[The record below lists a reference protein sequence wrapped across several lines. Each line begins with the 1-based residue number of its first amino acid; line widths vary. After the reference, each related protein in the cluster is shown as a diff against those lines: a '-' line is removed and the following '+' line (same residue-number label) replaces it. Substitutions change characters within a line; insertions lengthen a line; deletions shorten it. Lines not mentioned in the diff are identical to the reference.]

1 MKLLCDREQLLAA
14 FGMVGGVVPARSPK
28 PILQNLKLTAAPG
41 EGSTLMATDM
51 EVGIRLKVLGV
62 KVDQAGSVILPLQR
76 MGQILRASTGDDELA
91 LEVDGETLVV
101 RGHRSEFK
109 LPAEDPELFPDPQD
123 YAAEG
128 GYRVAAE
135 DLRRAIRRT
144 SFATDPDSTRY
155 ALAGVLM
162 EPGPESITM
171 VGTDGRRMARQ
182 IIAAE
187 AEGGAEPPSQPPV
200 IPVKALRLIE
210 RNLDDEEPARIAVQD
225 GAAVLVRTGRAVIS
239 SRLVEGRFPNY
250 KAVMPG
256 SHDARVPFPEV
267 DPLLSAVE
275 QAAIVTSKE
284 SRGVDFQFGGGLLR
298 LAGQTADVGES
309 HVELPIDYDGK
320 DVAITFD
327 ASYLLEALKAL
338 DPEQPIAAE
347 LIDHK
352 SAAVFKTED
361 DYTYVVMPLNRDR

>member
-14 FGMVGGVVPARSPK
+14 FGAVGGVVPARSPK
-28 PILQNLKLTAAPG
+28 PILQNLKLDASPNQ
-41 EGSTLMATDM
+41 GSTLMATDL

-62 KVDQAGSVILPLQR
+62 KVDQPGSVILPLQK

-91 LEVDGETLVV
+91 LEVEGETLVV

-109 LPAEDPELFPDPQD
+109 LPAEDPSLFPDPPD
-123 YAAEG
+123 FHAET
-128 GYRVAAE
+128 GYRISPA
-135 DLRRAIRRT
+135 DLRRAVRRT

-182 IIAAE
+182 IIPCEPEGE
-187 AEGGAEPPSQPPV
+187 AEVPSQAPV

-210 RNLDDEEPARIAVQD
+210 RNLDDDEPARIAVQD
-225 GAAVLVRTGRAVIS
+225 GTAVLVRTGRAVIY

-250 KAVMPG
+250 KAVMP
-256 SHDARVPFPEV
+256 SSYECRIPFTEV

-284 SRGVDFQFGGGLLR
+284 SRGVDFQFGDGLLK
-298 LAGQTADVGES
+298 LASQTADIGES
-309 HVELPIDYDGK
+309 HVELPITYDGK

-327 ASYLLEALKAL
+327 ATYLIEALKTL
-338 DPEQPIAAE
+338 DPSQPIAAE

-361 DYTYVVMPLNRDR
+361 QYTYVVMPLNRDR